1 MSPLAGAPFLVVFSG
16 WCAGISLSTRVSP
29 PVASLAGVLFSAGF
43 LLISTKRWP
52 PGWERFLPVLF
63 LTVAFPVYFMSYRL
77 HPETVAE
84 VFWKGQSRIGT
95 ERPWGSKRAV
105 TLESP
110 KGRLLCML
118 EPEDRPL
125 EGEKIEVSGRVVP
138 LESLFPD
145 LSKGEFDPA
154 RYWRAKG
161 VRAGFLCSSAVAV
174 ESPETRKTAWRT
186 RLRKKLLLTLT
197 PLLRGHLL
205 AAWTGERDPE
215 IAALHRR
222 WGTAH
227 LLAVSGFHVGILAA
241 VLLWCL
247 RRFRFKLLLCS
258 TLLWGYVFLT
268 GCASS
273 ACRAMTMIQLALLGP
288 ILAGRPPSGVNSV
301 SVAGGLL
308 LLINPWVFWD
318 VGWRLSVISALI
330 LCSIGQG
337 AGLSPLRGLAASL
350 AIWMGTAGEA
360 AAAFEAI
367 PVSGLL
373 LNPVALPAFSFLLPV
388 ASAAVI
394 PALAGFPGGWAP
406 LWGMEGVFGIWVRFA
421 DFVCSIV
428 PWQIG
433 FSPALWNIS
442 AAVLGGAIAYGLKT
456 GLINGLLLT
465 LCAFFCGAVFH

>member
-1 MSPLAGAPFLVVFSG
+1 MSPLAGAPFLVILSG
-16 WCAGISLSTRVSP
+16 WCAGISLSTRVP
-29 PVASLAGVLFSAGF
+29 PCVASLAGVLFSAGF
-43 LLISTKRWP
+43 LLVSTKRLP

-63 LTVAFPVYFMSYRL
+63 LAVALPLYFMSLRL
-77 HPETVAE
+77 HPEAVAE
-84 VFWKGQSRIGT
+84 VSWKGQARIGT
-95 ERPWGSKRAV
+95 ERSWGSRRAV

-118 EPEDRPL
+118 KPEDRPL
-125 EGEKIEVSGRVVP
+125 EGEKIQVAGRVVP
-138 LESLFPD
+138 LENLFHSF
-145 LSKGEFDPA
+145 SKGGFDPV

-161 VRAGFLCSSAVAV
+161 VEAGFVCSSAVAV
-174 ESPETRKTAWRT
+174 ESPGNRKTAWRT
-186 RLRKKLLLTLT
+186 RLRKKLLLTMP

-205 AAWTGERDPE
+205 AAWTGDRDPE
-215 IAALHRR
+215 IADMHRR

-247 RRFRFKLLLCS
+247 RGFRFKLLLCS

-273 ACRAMTMIQLALLGP
+273 ACRAMVMIQLALLGP
-288 ILAGRPPSGVNSV
+288 VLAGRPSSGLNSV

-337 AGLSPLRGLAASL
+337 GLSPLRGLAASL
-350 AIWMGTAGEA
+350 AIWTGTAGEA
-360 AAAFEAI
+360 TAAFEAI
-367 PVSGLL
+367 PVSGLV
-373 LNPVALPAFSFLLPV
+373 LNPLALPAFSFLLPV
-388 ASAAVI
+388 ASIAAA
-394 PALAGFPGGWAP
+394 PALFGFPGGWAP
-406 LWGMEGVFGIWVRFA
+406 LWGMEGVFEIWVRFA
-421 DFVCSIV
+421 DFVCWIV

-433 FSPALWNIS
+433 FSPALWNLS

-456 GLINGLLLT
+456 GLINGLLLI
-465 LCAFFCGAVFH
+465 LCASFCGSVFH